1 MSNAFTSAGTR
12 IYIGDALPATYDKAG
27 FEAVDWTEIGE
38 VTDLGEFGKEFNLV
52 THNPLGDRRTVK
64 RKGSYN
70 DGAVTMQYAFDRNND
85 DGQNDLRVAL
95 DSDDSYAFKVVLQEQ
110 THIYFSAQVM
120 SAPVNVGSV
129 DQITSASTSLE
140 IDNDVLFE
148 DAPGVS
154 TVTVTYLAGDDG
166 SIIGTAV
173 QTILS
178 GGDTTAVFAAADTGF
193 VFDQWSDASTDN
205 PRNDTNVT
213 GDLTVTAT
221 FVPE

>member
-52 THNPLGDRRTVK
+52 EHNPLGTRRTIK
-64 RKGSYN
+64 RKGSFN
-70 DGAVTMQYAFDRNND
+70 DGAITLQYAYDSND
-85 DGQNDLRVAL
+85 AGQADLRTAL
-95 DSDDSYAFKVVLQEQ
+95 DSDNSFPFKVVLQNNI
-110 THIYFSAQVM
+110 HIYLSAQVM

-140 IDNDVLFE
+140 IDDDILVE

-154 TVTVTYLAGDDG
+154 TVTVTYLAGANG
-166 SIIGTAV
+166 SIIGNAE

-178 GGDTTAVFAAADTGF
+178 GGDTTAVFAAADGGF
-193 VFDQWSDASTDN
+193 VFDEWSDTSTDN

-213 GDLTVTAT
+213 GDLTVTAS